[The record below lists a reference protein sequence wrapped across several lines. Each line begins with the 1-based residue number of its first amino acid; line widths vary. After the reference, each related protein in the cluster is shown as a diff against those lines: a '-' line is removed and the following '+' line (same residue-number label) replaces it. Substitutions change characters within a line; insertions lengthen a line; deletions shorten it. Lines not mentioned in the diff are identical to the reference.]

1 MCSSNAKLLLTAT
14 QRNFAID
21 LYALEKLLIFMEF
34 KLKGDKNR

>member
-1 MCSSNAKLLLTAT
+1 MFFECKVAIAT

-21 LYALEKLLIFMEF
+21 LYAMEKLLIFMEF